1 MQYEFDHLVIMA
13 RDQMSLV
20 AKQFSDLGFHLSAK
34 STHNL
39 GSSNQLIVLDNTYLE
54 ILGWKA
60 GTLPQ
65 RQEIANQA
73 LGLDALV
80 FRTTNAE
87 ECFKALQVAGL
98 EPNAVQDL
106 SRPAQVDNEIK
117 QAFFKTVRFSQ
128 QPITGLRIYFCEHL
142 TPDFVWVS
150 ADQQHLNSMNHLQSI
165 TLESANPLATTLT
178 LIKLLQIEG
187 GDRLSGDLS
196 EEGKAY
202 QLHLNNCDLKIVFN
216 QAISSAQ
223 IASCSI
229 VQQGLPTELQ
239 ISQAMLTASHQ

>member
-54 ILGWKA
+54 ILGWET

-87 ECFKALQVAGL
+87 ECFKVLQEAGFA
-98 EPNAVQDL
+98 PNTPQDL
-106 SRPAQVDNEIK
+106 SRPAKVGDGIK

-128 QPITGLRIYFCEHL
+128 QPIAGLRIYFCEHL
-142 TPDFVWVS
+142 TPDFVWVRV
-150 ADQQHLNSMNHLQSI
+150 DQQHSNSMNHLQSI
-165 TLESANPLATTLT
+165 TLESANPLATTRT
-178 LIKLLQIEG
+178 LMKLLQIEG
-187 GDRLSGDLS
+187 GDTLSRNLS
-196 EEGKAY
+196 EEGEAY
-202 QLHLNNCDLKIVFN
+202 QLNLANCELKIVFN
-216 QAISSAQ
+216 QAISLAQ
-223 IASCSI
+223 IASCSL
-229 VQQGLPTELQ
+229 VQQGLPAELQ
-239 ISQAMLTASHQ
+239 ISQAMLIASP